1 MTLRDATF
9 LSVHIPCRHTSN
21 LIRAGFL
28 LPRRD
33 VGREEAYWFSMP
45 QVNVCCGFD
54 AIAGVGLAIFACP
67 FVQFCEAGLLMRAGV
82 GTQLKLYGRL
92 AGNMHPRH

>member
-1 MTLRDATF
+1 MLQTIRQRVFLQSWPKAARARLNQPSRTRWLACFCRPSAHSVNPTTAPLTVFSRDDAF
-9 LSVHIPCRHTSN
+9 FYVHAPSRHTSK

-45 QVNVCCGFD
+45 QVS
-54 AIAGVGLAIFACP
+54 A
-67 FVQFCEAGLLMRAGV
+67 R
-82 GTQLKLYGRL
+82 
-92 AGNMHPRH
+92 

>member
-1 MTLRDATF
+1 MFASRPPAASINPTKIAPSIASFRDSTW
-9 LSVHIPCRHTSN
+9 LSVLASSRLTSK

-45 QVNVCCGFD
+45 QVSACYAVVLPE
-54 AIAGVGLAIFACP
+54 IALGGI
-67 FVQFCEAGLLMRAGV
+67 
-82 GTQLKLYGRL
+82 
-92 AGNMHPRH
+92 